1 MALTD
6 ENSMVMPVQPMYG
19 GYGNNGGGIG
29 FGGDWAWILLLLV
42 LGGGWGGFGGFGM
55 GGMMGG
61 AMLGADMG
69 GWGLYPW
76 LNNSQNINDGFR
88 DAQLSDNV
96 TSVRDGI
103 SALSTQLCNCCGDM
117 QLGLANGFNGVNN
130 SIFGAQTAISQQL
143 NNNELA
149 NLERSFAAQT
159 ANTAGLTNLSAQ
171 LAQCCCDNR
180 SATQDLKYTVA
191 TENCADRYEAAQNTR
206 DIIDSQT
213 RGTQA
218 ILDKLCALELDT
230 VKSQLAQA
238 QRENVSLQNAVNM
251 ASMQASQVAQTAE
264 LRASQA
270 QTANQLVSELRSCPI
285 PAQPV
290 YGNQPI
296 FTCAQNVANSGCGCN
311 GNF

>member
-6 ENSMVMPVQPMYG
+6 ENMVLPVQPM
-19 GYGNNGGGIG
+19 GYGNNNGGFG

-42 LGGGWGGFGGFGM
+42 LGGGWGGFGMGGFGGAAM
-55 GGMMGG
+55 AMDGGF
-61 AMLGADMG
+61 
-69 GWGLYPW
+69 GLYPW

-88 DAQLSDNV
+88 DQMLNNNV
-96 TSVRDGI
+96 TSIRDGI
-103 SALSTQLCNCCGDM
+103 QGLSTQLCQCCGDM
-117 QLGLANGFNGVNN
+117 RYDLANGFNGVNN

-143 NNNELA
+143 NTNELA
-149 NLERSFAAQT
+149 SLNRSFAEQT
-159 ANTAGLTNLSAQ
+159 ANMQGFNGVQSGIA
-171 LAQCCCDNR
+171 
-180 SATQDLKYTVA
+180 DLRYTEA
-191 TENCADRYEAAQNTR
+191 TEACATRNASAQNTR

-218 ILDKLCALELDT
+218 ILDKLCALELDG
-230 VKSQLAQA
+230 VKGQLAQA
-238 QRENVSLQNAVNM
+238 QRENVALQNAVNM
-251 ASMQASQVAQTAE
+251 ATMQASQVAQTAE

-296 FTCAQNVANSGCGCN
+296 FTCPNNNSCGCN
-311 GNF
+311 NF